1 MPKGYQD
8 VTWLAGQVFLFRNF
22 VKETDEKGLEA
33 LFAECPYGDL
43 DGEQRAA
50 FESAFHN
57 PRLRKVVEQWWAA
70 YDEARAG
77 GELPVLAYWES

>member
-1 MPKGYQD
+1 MSKGYQD

-43 DGEQRAA
+43 NDEQRAA
-50 FESAFHN
+50 FKAAFHN
-57 PRLRKVVEQWWAA
+57 PRLRQVVEQWWAT
-70 YDEARAG
+70 YDKAQDAG
-77 GELPVLAYWES
+77 EIPTLTYWH